1 MIVKRRGKL
10 EIIADILRS
19 IQSKGGNIKPTHLL
33 YKSNLSHAKLKEY
46 IDILQEKGMIEE
58 QEEKGRKMYVMKDQG
73 HKFLLE
79 FEKVSDG
86 VLPKPI
92 PFTVEDLSNGDSG
105 KSHHREIIWG
115 DPKDYEKYVKSL

>member
-46 IDILQEKGMIEE
+46 INTLVQKGMIAE
-58 QEEKGRKMYVMKDQG
+58 QQVKGKKMFVMKDNG

-79 FEKVSDG
+79 FDRIKEFSDSFG
-86 VLPKPI
+86 L
-92 PFTVEDLSNGDSG
+92 
-105 KSHHREIIWG
+105 
-115 DPKDYEKYVKSL
+115 